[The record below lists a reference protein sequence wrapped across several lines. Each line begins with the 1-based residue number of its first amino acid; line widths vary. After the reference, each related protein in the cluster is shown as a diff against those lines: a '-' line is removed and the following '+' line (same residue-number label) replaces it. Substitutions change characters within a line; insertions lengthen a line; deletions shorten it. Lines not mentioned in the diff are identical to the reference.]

1 MGYNIIREFYQK
13 GITMSSLSSQKWFRS
28 LFRRRV
34 QITLL
39 LFFQRVFI
47 LYIVIGGSRIS
58 DIISAG
64 LTALSFIAVLLVVRK
79 REKGAYKLSWV
90 ILMLALPVF
99 GGLFYII
106 TELQTHRP
114 KFVRLERQAL
124 AKSSALMSLPGTAR
138 DEAVSENPDLAPEI
152 DYLEKSAGYPVYSGT
167 RVTYLTPG
175 EAKLAHLL
183 EELEKAEKYIFLEY
197 FIIQGGEMWDEILAV
212 LKRKAA
218 AGVKVRVIYDDF
230 GCFFLLPKD
239 FPAELAKYGIDCRVF
254 NPFRP
259 LLTVVQNNRDHRKIV
274 SIDGKVAFTGGINLA
289 DEYINAIELHG
300 HWKDA
305 SIMLEGKAAWSM
317 TLMFLT
323 MWQVTT
329 GEEEDMEQYYPWKDA
344 PCTVPSDGFVQPY
357 ADTPMDTDNV
367 GEHVYLQLINN
378 AKRYV
383 SITTPYLIIDDSM
396 ISALSLAAKSGV
408 DVRLITPHIWDKR
421 FVHETTRSY
430 YPELISAGVRIYEYS
445 PGFIHSKTFVSD
457 DRVATVGTANLDF
470 RSLYMHY
477 ECGARFYGS
486 EAVAKVRDDFLDT
499 LEKCAEIRG
508 KDCRVSLPERLTQDL
523 LRLIAPL
530 M

>member
-39 LFFQRVFI
+39 LFFQLVFI

-106 TELQTHRP
+106 TEFQTHRP

-138 DEAVSENPDLAPEI
+138 DEAVSGNPDLAPEI

-305 SIMLEGKAAWSM
+305 SIMLEGRAAWSM

-383 SITTPYLIIDDSM
+383 YITTPYLIIDDSM

-499 LEKCAEIRG
+499 LEKCTEIRG

>member
-1 MGYNIIREFYQK
+1 
-13 GITMSSLSSQKWFRS
+13 
-28 LFRRRV
+28 
-34 QITLL
+34 
-39 LFFQRVFI
+39 
-47 LYIVIGGSRIS
+47 
-58 DIISAG
+58 
-64 LTALSFIAVLLVVRK
+64 
-79 REKGAYKLSWV
+79 
-90 ILMLALPVF
+90 
-99 GGLFYII
+99 
-106 TELQTHRP
+106 
-114 KFVRLERQAL
+114 
-124 AKSSALMSLPGTAR
+124 MSLPGTAR
-138 DEAVSENPDLAPEI
+138 DEAVSGNPDLAPEI

-230 GCFFLLPKD
+230 GCFFLLPND

-305 SIMLEGKAAWSM
+305 SIMLEGRAAWSM

-383 SITTPYLIIDDSM
+383 YITTPYLIIDDSM

-421 FVHETTRSY
+421 FVPSRPPASY
-430 YPELISAGVRIYEYS
+430 
-445 PGFIHSKTFVSD
+445 
-457 DRVATVGTANLDF
+457 
-470 RSLYMHY
+470 
-477 ECGARFYGS
+477 
-486 EAVAKVRDDFLDT
+486 
-499 LEKCAEIRG
+499 
-508 KDCRVSLPERLTQDL
+508 
-523 LRLIAPL
+523 
-530 M
+530 

>member
-1 MGYNIIREFYQK
+1 
-13 GITMSSLSSQKWFRS
+13 MSSLSSQKWFRS

-39 LFFQRVFI
+39 LFFQLVFI

-138 DEAVSENPDLAPEI
+138 DEAVSGNPDLAPEI

-197 FIIQGGEMWDEILAV
+197 FIIQGGEMWDKILAV

-259 LLTVVQNNRDHRKIV
+259 LLTVVQNNPRP
-274 SIDGKVAFTGGINLA
+274 
-289 DEYINAIELHG
+289 
-300 HWKDA
+300 
-305 SIMLEGKAAWSM
+305 
-317 TLMFLT
+317 
-323 MWQVTT
+323 Q
-329 GEEEDMEQYYPWKDA
+329 ED
-344 PCTVPSDGFVQPY
+344 
-357 ADTPMDTDNV
+357 
-367 GEHVYLQLINN
+367 
-378 AKRYV
+378 
-383 SITTPYLIIDDSM
+383 
-396 ISALSLAAKSGV
+396 
-408 DVRLITPHIWDKR
+408 RL
-421 FVHETTRSY
+421 
-430 YPELISAGVRIYEYS
+430 
-445 PGFIHSKTFVSD
+445 
-457 DRVATVGTANLDF
+457 DR
-470 RSLYMHY
+470 R
-477 ECGARFYGS
+477 
-486 EAVAKVRDDFLDT
+486 
-499 LEKCAEIRG
+499 
-508 KDCRVSLPERLTQDL
+508 
-523 LRLIAPL
+523 
-530 M
+530 